1 MGDRRVALRW
11 LALGVLTC
19 VACGTAT
26 IPQAEQP
33 AAAPPAFN
41 LEEATIAD
49 LQARMTNGQDTAR
62 SLVEK
67 YTARIAQLDRQGPAL
82 RSVIELNPD
91 ALSIAD
97 RARRRAQRE
106 RRRAVRCTA
115 FRS

>member
-41 LEEATIAD
+41 IEEATIAD

-91 ALSIAD
+91 AISIAV
-97 RARRRAQRE
+97 E
-106 RRRAVRCTA
+106 RDTERKRKAPAVRCTG
-115 FRS
+115 FPS